1 MSSSELHNMMANFEY
16 LMNSPAVVK
25 LNKKVSKLKKQVKVL
40 NRVILHLGK
49 SLDVNGDN
57 KSNIIDLTE
66 ELVSDEECMS
76 LVYIKTEP
84 VSEEDDQHSSS
95 DEEEGIRYN
104 ITDDIKACNISSLVS
119 DEEEVEESDD
129 EEEEVEESEEEVEVE
144 ESEEEVEVEESEE
157 EVAVE
162 ESEEEVEVEESDE
175 EVEVEVE
182 VEESEEEVE
191 VEVEESEEE
200 EEVEVE
206 VEESEEEEEVEVEV
220 EESEEEEEVEVE
232 VEESEEEEEEEEVY
246 EISLNGKSYY
256 TTDANN
262 GDIYAVTE
270 DEDVGDVVGKFVGGK
285 PVMN

>member
-162 ESEEEVEVEESDE
+162 ESEEEVEVEES
-175 EVEVEVE
+175 
-182 VEESEEEVE
+182 
-191 VEVEESEEE
+191 EEE

-206 VEESEEEEEVEVEV
+206 VEESEEEEEEVEVEV